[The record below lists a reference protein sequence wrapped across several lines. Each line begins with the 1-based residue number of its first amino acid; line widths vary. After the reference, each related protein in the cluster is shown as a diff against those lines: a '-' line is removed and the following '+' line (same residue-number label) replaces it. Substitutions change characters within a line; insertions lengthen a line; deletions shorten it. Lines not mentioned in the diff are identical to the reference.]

1 MSYLAKNYNRK
12 KISFKFG
19 KGSYL
24 YSTDKKKYLD
34 FVQGIAVNSLGH
46 AHPKLIKTIKDQS
59 KKLWHVSNAFQI
71 PEGEK
76 LAKKL
81 CKKTFA
87 DYVMF
92 QNSGAEATE
101 AAIKVARRYFYS
113 IGKPNKNR
121 ILCIKNSFHGRTLA
135 TIFASGSKKMTEG
148 FGHVGGFDHF
158 VFGDHKSLKKKIT
171 KNTAAIMVETIM
183 GEGGIKVIPDWCLKE
198 LRKLCNKKKIL
209 LILDEVQ
216 CGISRSGDFFA
227 FEKSK
232 VKPDI
237 VPIAKGIGGGFP
249 IGAVLMNK
257 KVASGMVP
265 GTHGSTFGGNPLAMA
280 VGNTVMDII
289 SNKKFLNNVKSLS
302 KYFLFKLNKVQAK
315 YPNVIKQIR
324 GRGFLIGIQLYK
336 DQTEFIK
343 KLMDN
348 HLLTIRAAENVVR
361 ILPPLNVKKNEI
373 DIIIARKS
381 INGPDNHNTK
391 LEPDELGF
399 RRANSP

>member
-24 YSTDKKKYLD
+24 FSSDNKRYLD

-46 AHPKLIKTIKDQS
+46 SHPKLIKTIKEQS

-81 CKKTFA
+81 CNKTFA
-87 DYVMF
+87 DFVMF
-92 QNSGAEATE
+92 QNSGTEATE
-101 AAIKVARRYFYS
+101 AAVKVARRYFYS

-121 ILCIKNSFHGRTLA
+121 ILCVKNSFHGRTLA
-135 TIFASGSKKMTEG
+135 AIFASGSKKMTEG
-148 FGHVGGFDHF
+148 FGPKIPGFDHF
-158 VFGDHKSLKKKIT
+158 NFGNHSSLKKKIN

-198 LRKLCNKKKIL
+198 LRHLCNKKNIL

-216 CGISRSGDFFA
+216 CGIARSGDFFA

-257 KVASGMVP
+257 KVASGMIA
-265 GTHGSTFGGNPLAMA
+265 GSHGSTFGGNPLAMS
-280 VGNTVMDII
+280 VGNTVMDIVT
-289 SNKKFLNNVKSLS
+289 KKSFLNNVKSLS
-302 KYFLFKLNKVQAK
+302 KYFLESLN
-315 YPNVIKQIR
+315 NIKSKHPKTIKEIR
-324 GRGFLIGIQLYK
+324 GKGLLIGIQLYK
-336 DQTEFIK
+336 DPTKFIQ

-348 HLLTIRAAENVVR
+348 RLLTIRAAENVIRV
-361 ILPPLNVKKNEI
+361 LPPLNVKKNEI
-373 DIIIARKS
+373 DDALKIISKVC
-381 INGPDNHNTK
+381 NDFK
-391 LEPDELGF
+391 
-399 RRANSP
+399 

>member
-24 YSTDKKKYLD
+24 FSSDNKRYLD

-46 AHPKLIKTIKDQS
+46 SHPKLIKTIKEQS

-81 CKKTFA
+81 CNKTFA

-92 QNSGAEATE
+92 QNSGTEATE
-101 AAIKVARRYFYS
+101 AAVKVARRYFYS

-121 ILCIKNSFHGRTLA
+121 ILCVKNSFHGRTLA
-135 TIFASGSKKMTEG
+135 AIYASGSKKMTEG
-148 FGHVGGFDHF
+148 FGPKIGGFDHF
-158 VFGDHKSLKKKIT
+158 VFGNHKSLKKKIN
-171 KNTAAIMVETIM
+171 KSTAAIMVETIM

-198 LRKLCNKKKIL
+198 LRKICNKKKIL

-216 CGISRSGDFFA
+216 CGIGRSGDFFA
-227 FEKSK
+227 FEKSGI
-232 VKPDI
+232 KPDI

-257 KVASGMVP
+257 KVASVMIA
-265 GTHGSTFGGNPLAMA
+265 GTHGSTFGGNPLAMS
-280 VGNTVMDII
+280 VGNSVIDVI
-289 SNKKFLNNVKSLS
+289 SNKKFLNNVKNLS
-302 KYFLFKLNKVQAK
+302 KYFLSNLNIIKDK
-315 YPNVIKQIR
+315 YPKIIKDIR
-324 GRGFLIGIQLYK
+324 GRGLLIGIQLHT
-336 DQTEFIK
+336 DQVKFIK
-343 KLMDN
+343 KLMEN
-348 HLLTIRAAENVVR
+348 KLLTIRAAENVVR

-373 DIIIARKS
+373 NQALKIIKKVCS
-381 INGPDNHNTK
+381 EIN
-391 LEPDELGF
+391 
-399 RRANSP
+399 

>member
-24 YSTDKKKYLD
+24 FSTDKKKYLD

-46 AHPKLIKTIKDQS
+46 SHPKLIETIKIQS

-76 LAKKL
+76 LAEKL

-87 DYVMF
+87 DFVMF

-101 AAIKVARRYFYS
+101 AAVKVARRYFYS
-113 IGKPNKNR
+113 IGKPKKNR
-121 ILCIKNSFHGRTLA
+121 ILCVKNSFHGRTLA
-135 TIFASGSKKMTEG
+135 AIFASGSKKMTEG
-148 FGHVGGFDHF
+148 FGPKIPGFDHF
-158 VFGDHKSLKKKIT
+158 RFGNHDSLKKKIN
-171 KNTAAIMVETIM
+171 KNTAAIMVETVM
-183 GEGGIKVIPDWCLKE
+183 GEGGIKVIPDWCLRE
-198 LRKLCNKKKIL
+198 LRQLCNKKKIL

-216 CGISRSGDFFA
+216 CGVARSGDFFA

-257 KVASGMVP
+257 KVASGMTA
-265 GTHGSTFGGNPLAMA
+265 GSHGSTFGGNPLAMT
-280 VGNTVMDII
+280 VGNTVMDIV
-289 SNKKFLNNVKSLS
+289 SKRSFLNNIKKLS
-302 KYFLFKLNKVQAK
+302 KYFLEKLNS
-315 YPNVIKQIR
+315 IKSEHPDIIKEIR
-324 GRGFLIGIQLYK
+324 GRGLLIGIQLHNNP
-336 DQTEFIK
+336 TLFIK
-343 KLMDN
+343 KLMDYR
-348 HLLTIRAAENVVR
+348 LLTIRAAENVIR
-361 ILPPLNVKKNEI
+361 ILPPLNVKKKEI
-373 DIIIARKS
+373 DIAVKIISKVC
-381 INGPDNHNTK
+381 NDLK
-391 LEPDELGF
+391 
-399 RRANSP
+399 